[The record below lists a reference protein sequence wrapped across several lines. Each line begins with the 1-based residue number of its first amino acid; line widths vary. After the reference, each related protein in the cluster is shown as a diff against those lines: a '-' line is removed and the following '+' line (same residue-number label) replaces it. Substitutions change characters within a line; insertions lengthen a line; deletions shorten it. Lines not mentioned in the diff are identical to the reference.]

1 MYEFCYLLFMKKVSF
16 LQMDQ
21 IHPPGFL
28 ATGKSSKMISVQN
41 KRINKFFYIIIPF
54 YLPFKR
60 HYTSMKM
67 TRGFKRILNSE
78 QPFQNNKHKVIVY
91 QEIQQSER
99 RGVTLYRDS
108 VGSRYEFNATKYFT
122 EKEIM

>member
-1 MYEFCYLLFMKKVSF
+1 
-16 LQMDQ
+16 
-21 IHPPGFL
+21 
-28 ATGKSSKMISVQN
+28 
-41 KRINKFFYIIIPF
+41 
-54 YLPFKR
+54 
-60 HYTSMKM
+60 MKM